1 LPSKKEGVMSR
12 KRQTME
18 ISYKND
24 IKILMLIFLWLLAD
38 LVLPQIHSR
47 EFFIVEFSEALSE
60 GLN

>member
-38 LVLPQIHSR
+38 LVLQQIHSR